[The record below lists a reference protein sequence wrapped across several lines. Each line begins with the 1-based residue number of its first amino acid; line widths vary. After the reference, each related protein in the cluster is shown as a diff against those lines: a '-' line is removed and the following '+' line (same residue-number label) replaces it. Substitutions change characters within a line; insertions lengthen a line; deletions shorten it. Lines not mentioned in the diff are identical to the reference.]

1 MPYFLY
7 IALFL
12 AHWAP
17 YYIFLA
23 IGDKNTSLFLRFS
36 SMPNMAFC
44 HLQKKSQET
53 VGVEHIMSK
62 IYVHIYCLYRKI
74 NRVASF
80 VWPNYILLELLEHSD
95 QAEQSFRSW
104 IDLSIYDGIR
114 LRLVCLLAR
123 IFIHTDFI
131 YLCRNGIVVECNNM
145 GGKFICVLKFIF
157 CVYQMKS
164 ISPWV
169 LWCQILTT
177 KQFSKN
183 SEIPR
188 CSKFEIKIKIVYIM
202 SKYSRGFFREQKIIC
217 ARKLFLCRLYLEIFL
232 KEL

>member
-1 MPYFLY
+1 MLKIFDFFFCIAYALFSLYCTFFSPLSSILY
-7 IALFL
+7 ILSYRGQKHITFFYDFL
-12 AHWAP
+12 PCQTWR
-17 YYIFLA
+17 FA
-23 IGDKNTSLFLRFS
+23 IY
-36 SMPNMAFC
+36 
-44 HLQKKSQET
+44 KKSQET

-202 SKYSRGFFREQKIIC
+202 SK
-217 ARKLFLCRLYLEIFL
+217 
-232 KEL
+232 

>member
-1 MPYFLY
+1 
-7 IALFL
+7 
-12 AHWAP
+12 
-17 YYIFLA
+17 
-23 IGDKNTSLFLRFS
+23 
-36 SMPNMAFC
+36 MAFC

-145 GGKFICVLKFIF
+145 GGKFICVLKFFFFVCIRWNQSLLEF
-157 CVYQMKS
+157 YGAKYWLQ
-164 ISPWV
+164 
-169 LWCQILTT
+169 
-177 KQFSKN
+177 N
-183 SEIPR
+183 S
-188 CSKFEIKIKIVYIM
+188 FQKIV
-202 SKYSRGFFREQKIIC
+202 KYHG
-217 ARKLFLCRLYLEIFL
+217 ALNL
-232 KEL
+232 K

>member
-1 MPYFLY
+1 M
-7 IALFL
+7 LF
-12 AHWAP
+12 
-17 YYIFLA
+17 
-23 IGDKNTSLFLRFS
+23 DR
-36 SMPNMAFC
+36 
-44 HLQKKSQET
+44 
-53 VGVEHIMSK
+53 
-62 IYVHIYCLYRKI
+62 
-74 NRVASF
+74 
-80 VWPNYILLELLEHSD
+80 PNYILLELLEHSD

-145 GGKFICVLKFIF
+145 GGKFICVLKFFFVCIRWNQSLLEF
-157 CVYQMKS
+157 
-164 ISPWV
+164 

-202 SKYSRGFFREQKIIC
+202 SKYSRGFFREKKIIC

>member
-1 MPYFLY
+1 
-7 IALFL
+7 
-12 AHWAP
+12 
-17 YYIFLA
+17 
-23 IGDKNTSLFLRFS
+23 
-36 SMPNMAFC
+36 MPNMAFC

-131 YLCRNGIVVECNNM
+131 IYLCRNGIVVECNNM
-145 GGKFICVLKFIF
+145 GGKFICVLKF
-157 CVYQMKS
+157 
-164 ISPWV
+164 
-169 LWCQILTT
+169 
-177 KQFSKN
+177 
-183 SEIPR
+183 
-188 CSKFEIKIKIVYIM
+188 
-202 SKYSRGFFREQKIIC
+202 
-217 ARKLFLCRLYLEIFL
+217 FLCVSDEINLSLSFMVPNIDY
-232 KEL
+232 KTVFKK

>member
-1 MPYFLY
+1 MIFFLY
-7 IALFL
+7 SLCLIFSILHFFL

-145 GGKFICVLKFIF
+145 GGKFICVLKFFFVCIRWNQSLLEF
-157 CVYQMKS
+157 YGAKYWLQ
-164 ISPWV
+164 
-169 LWCQILTT
+169 
-177 KQFSKN
+177 N
-183 SEIPR
+183 S
-188 CSKFEIKIKIVYIM
+188 FQKIV
-202 SKYSRGFFREQKIIC
+202 KYHG
-217 ARKLFLCRLYLEIFL
+217 ALNL
-232 KEL
+232 K

>member
-1 MPYFLY
+1 MLKIFDFFLY
-7 IALFL
+7 SLCLIFSILHFFL

-74 NRVASF
+74 NRLAWF
-80 VWPNYILLELLEHSD
+80 VRPNYILLELLEHSD

-145 GGKFICVLKFIF
+145 GGKFICVLKFF
-157 CVYQMKS
+157 
-164 ISPWV
+164 
-169 LWCQILTT
+169 
-177 KQFSKN
+177 
-183 SEIPR
+183 
-188 CSKFEIKIKIVYIM
+188 
-202 SKYSRGFFREQKIIC
+202 
-217 ARKLFLCRLYLEIFL
+217 FLCVSDEINLSLSFMVPNIDY
-232 KEL
+232 KTVFKK